1 MVVKLS
7 AKMIERLK
15 PAVGKRLVYHD
26 TLARGLTLRITER
39 GAKSWSVL
47 YYHRRRLRSL
57 TLGSVDAI
65 GLADARERAR
75 DVIRRASKG
84 HDPASEK
91 TADRQAETMTDLAH
105 DFIERYAKRKKKSW
119 RKDEWMLR
127 SKVLPK
133 WGHRAV
139 KDITRRDVRRLV
151 EELAADGA
159 PILANRLCALL
170 SKLFRFALDDEL
182 INASPAHAI
191 TRPAQERERD
201 RVLSEAE
208 IRKLW
213 KEFDAL
219 PAAMAAYF
227 KLRLVLAQR
236 GAEVASMQWA
246 DLDIAG
252 GWWTIPSTQS
262 KNRLSHRVP
271 LSPMALDILK
281 ALKEQAGADEFV
293 LAGARGKRQQSEAAA
308 EFTVKD
314 FRGHDL
320 RRTAATFMT
329 RGGIPRSTVGKI
341 LNHVEAG
348 VTKVYDRNSYD
359 AEKSAAL
366 AWWSSRLTGILADD
380 KAASVLP
387 FARV

>member
-1 MVVKLS
+1 VVVKLN

-15 PAVGKRLVYHD
+15 PVAGKRMAYHD
-26 TLARGLTLRITER
+26 TMVRGLTLRITER

-47 YYHRRRLRSL
+47 YYHRLRLRSL

-75 DVIRRASKG
+75 EVLRRASKG
-84 HDPASEK
+84 NDPASEK
-91 TADRQAETMTDLAH
+91 KADRQAETMTDLAH

-119 RKDEWMLR
+119 RKDEWMVR

-133 WGHRAV
+133 WGNRAV

-182 INASPAHAI
+182 ISASPAHAI
-191 TRPAQERERD
+191 ARPAPERERD
-201 RVLSEAE
+201 RVLSEKE
-208 IRKLW
+208 LRQLW
-213 KEFDAL
+213 KEFDSL
-219 PAAMAAYF
+219 PSAMAAYF

-262 KNRLSHRVP
+262 KNKLSHRVP
-271 LSPMALDILK
+271 LSPMALNILK
-281 ALKEQAGADEFV
+281 GLKTQGPADEFV

-341 LNHVEAG
+341 LNHVETG

-366 AWWSSRLTGILADD
+366 AWWSARLTGILAGD

-387 FARV
+387 FARG